1 MQIYTTGGGYFVEEI
16 LIFLAMF
23 HASNDFDVMML
34 IGITAG
40 MTAMA
45 SMMIF
50 GMGFQSLFKTFVIM
64 ALAGSLFLG
73 KTVSV
78 DVHDKT
84 YGTLSYY
91 STVDNVPFGVAMLAH
106 YTTGLSYYV
115 TEKMEQLLST
125 PTDLAY
131 QKNGMVFGA
140 TLMAQQARWRA
151 VNSVINERLVE
162 FLEKC
167 MIRGS
172 NLRYFSTDVIARA
185 TDIEAAVS
193 ANLPASLSYFD
204 NKTGSVQSCQAGW
217 ADIQTD
223 ITAEVGEILKHK
235 AASLYQR
242 NPGVDGPAT
251 VANLTNSLAA
261 LQNMVGAS
269 SATATN
275 TVKQA
280 MMINALDDSIQR
292 YAALSGNDASLT
304 NLSNT
309 IAEAQRRSAYASI
322 GAAAQKWV
330 PYLKIVFEV
339 LYYGFFPFAVMLMFT
354 PLAITVFKGYCGGF
368 IWLASWEPTSA
379 ILHGIVLRAS
389 SGFYRS
395 AGIQTSDGQPTDVA
409 MTWANHFGF
418 IATEQ
423 EIGATAGMLM
433 MSVPFITTAIL
444 FGARQMTQLATSMLN
459 VGQGTAIEAGRMA
472 ATGNVSLANASMN
485 NMSANTWDTASR
497 VDTERWSATSPTGA
511 IIGQNSDG
519 SYYHNKGT
527 SVPDVPLSVSAD
539 RAIRAEASVRAE
551 ESRTAVQTT
560 ASETSAFVS
569 EAASRFAGLTSQAT
583 ENTNFGSQRNTSL
596 SQDDSTSLRE
606 AQRVLDNAA
615 SQAGVSS
622 DVIIRGGIS
631 GRIGLDAKQGETLEE
646 FEKRSA
652 NARRGGNSI
661 NGETFGEPEKA
672 SVKASGGAGANV
684 SGEMVAQSRENY
696 SRAWEAAQS
705 EEVQRALATIERVGE
720 SSHWGVS
727 GNYGQSG
734 NAGERFSIDQG
745 ERLSQSLSKQ
755 LREADA
761 YSRAASDL
769 NTSGVVTSSQL
780 GVFAQRALE
789 DQGMTPQQV
798 SSILTARDFGAL
810 AQQDAVLEEVMS
822 DMVSNYRVGGSATDR
837 TQGYAAGSLYA
848 PQTPSS
854 LPDTVAPVRDH
865 VVGETIATDNR
876 IGEAEDRLSNGQT
889 VQKEN
894 FDQHYHAN
902 TLRNEQGQNRSLRE
916 VNRER
921 MTSFGEQLNSK
932 FTGTPLYEE
941 PPLPPPMPLAGQATL
956 PDMSTVVPQAPALS
970 WQASGTGPF
979 QRTID
984 GQGFYHGPNV
994 SYDLEGK
1001 TRDNPPNPELMDK
1014 VSNVAST
1021 LGPDIGV
1028 VVTSAGQPAAGEG
1041 PRVGSDRH
1049 DHGNA
1054 VDFYLTR
1061 NGEQVT
1067 PAQDPELYKNFI
1079 QQSSGS
1085 FPGIGHYDWGLH
1097 VGGGQP
1103 AFWGPDKTSS
1113 SADPDFLDAYN
1124 RGRRG

>member
-40 MTAMA
+40 MAATA

-115 TEKMEQLLST
+115 TEKMEQLIST

-151 VNSVINERLVE
+151 VNSVISERLVE

-193 ANLPASLSYFD
+193 ANLPVSLSYFD

-217 ADIQTD
+217 SDIQTD

-251 VANLTNSLAA
+251 VANLTNSLTA

-322 GAAAQKWV
+322 GAYAQKGV
-330 PYLKIVFEV
+330 PYLKISFEV

-485 NMSANTWDTASR
+485 NMSANKWDTASR

-519 SYYHNKGT
+519 SFYHGKGT

-539 RAIRAEASVRAE
+539 RAIRSEAAVRAE

-583 ENTNFGSQRNTSL
+583 ENTSFGSQRNTSL

-622 DVIIRGGIS
+622 EILIRGGIA
-631 GRIGLDAKQGETLEE
+631 GRLGLSSEALG
-646 FEKRSA
+646 F
-652 NARRGGNSI
+652 GGD
-661 NGETFGEPEKA
+661 
-672 SVKASGGAGANV
+672 ANV
-684 SGEMVAQSRENY
+684 SGEMAARNSETY
-696 SRAWEAAQS
+696 SRAWEASQS
-705 EEVQRALATIERVGE
+705 EEVQRALATVERVGE
-720 SSHWGVS
+720 STNWGVS
-727 GNYGQSG
+727 GSYGRTG
-734 NAGERFSIDQG
+734 NAGERFTMDEG

-798 SSILTARDFGAL
+798 SNILTARDFGAL

-822 DMVSNYRVGGSATDR
+822 DMVSNYRVGGTASDN
-837 TQGYAAGSLYA
+837 TQGYDATTLYA
-848 PQTPSS
+848 PQTSAP
-854 LPDTVAPVRDH
+854 LPDTVGPVRDH

-902 TLRNEQGQNRSLRE
+902 TLRNDQGQNRSLRQ

-921 MTSFGEQLNSK
+921 MISFGEQLNSK
-932 FTGTPLYEE
+932 FTGTPLYEG
-941 PPLPPPMPLAGQATL
+941 PPLPPPMPLAGQASL
-956 PDMSTVVPQAPALS
+956 PDMSTVLPQAPALS
-970 WQASGTGPF
+970 WQPSGTGPF

-1041 PRVGSDRH
+1041 PRVGSARH

-1085 FPGIGHYDWGLH
+1085 FPGIGHYEWGLH

-1113 SADPDFLDAYN
+1113 SADPEFLEAYN